1 MNHKHVCL
9 LLTIFLTFEHYYSFR
24 ITPTKWLEPIQT
36 KHGELVKLFC
46 RNRVIQYDIEI
57 RDITY
62 LNRKLTTTLNTLEKI
77 CKSIEPDN
85 ICTFTIDEI
94 KFLSTALANKNR
106 YIKDI
111 DTKNRKFRAANEF
124 EDIIQ
129 KTITIADE
137 SYGELRHNLDALQS
151 LINQM
156 GKSQN
161 KILEHLDYVN
171 FNALAQITVLN
182 LKTFSRM
189 YDSIMDIFIN
199 GNYEKIIDLVQ
210 METMKNDL
218 KTIQE
223 SAKKRIM

>member
-1 MNHKHVCL
+1 M
-9 LLTIFLTFEHYYSFR
+9 
-24 ITPTKWLEPIQT
+24 
-36 KHGELVKLFC
+36 VKLFC

-182 LKTFSRM
+182 LKTFLRM

-223 SAKKRIM
+223 SAKKESCEIPIDVNLIDLKQLLKIFTVDSENKHT